1 MSYLTMLHRA
11 RAQLGL
17 NAGEPA
23 DDSRLLVC
31 IRAATRAIE
40 REAGRAFL
48 PQIAVR
54 PAQPHAADAV
64 ILPGDLLALTG
75 VSDAGGPIP
84 LERIAL
90 IPQTPP
96 HSLIALKPGYAFIL
110 DPLDRHV
117 TISGT
122 WGWHDDPAA
131 MWRPGPLSL
140 TAPVTASAAS
150 LVVTPTAGP
159 DSAGETPVLSA
170 GALIR
175 IDAEWLRVTAAAVG
189 VLTVVRGV
197 NGTAASAH
205 SAGAAI
211 DTYDDHRMAMAFA
224 VTGLVQPGVR
234 IMNPACT
241 AKTFPDYFERF
252 ERLYGGS

>member
-1 MSYLTMLHRA
+1 MSYLTTLHRA

-17 NAGEPA
+17 SAGEPA

-48 PQIAVR
+48 PQIAAR
-54 PAQPHAADAV
+54 PALPHAPDAV
-64 ILPGDLLALTG
+64 IVPGDLLALTG
-75 VSDAGGPIP
+75 LSDAGGAIP
-84 LERIAL
+84 LERVVL
-90 IPQTPP
+90 VPDPPP

-117 TISGT
+117 TVSGT

-140 TAPVTASAAS
+140 TAAVTASAS
-150 LVVTPTAGP
+150 TLTITPDAGA
-159 DSAGETPVLSA
+159 DSAGELPAVSA
-170 GALIR
+170 GSLIR
-175 IDAEWLRVTAAAVG
+175 IDAEWLRVTAGASG
-189 VLTVVRGV
+189 SLTVNRAAG
-197 NGTAASAH
+197 GTTASAH

-211 DTYDDHRMAMAFA
+211 EVYQPPADLDHIAAA
-224 VTGLVQPGVR
+224 W
-234 IMNPACT
+234 A
-241 AKTFPDYFERF
+241 A
-252 ERLYGGS
+252 RLYADPRPDLDDLRARLLLVRRETI

>member
-1 MSYLTMLHRA
+1 MPYLTMLHRV

-17 NAGEPA
+17 SAGEPA

-40 REAGRAFL
+40 RAAGRAFV
-48 PQIAVR
+48 PQIATR
-54 PAQPHAADAV
+54 PAQPHAPDAV

-75 VSDAGGPIP
+75 LTDAGGSIP
-84 LERIAL
+84 LERALL
-90 IPQTPP
+90 IPDAPP

-110 DPLDRHV
+110 DPLDRQIA
-117 TISGT
+117 ISGT

-140 TAPVTASAAS
+140 ASAVSASTVSLPVTT
-150 LVVTPTAGP
+150 VVGP
-159 DSAGETPVLSA
+159 DSAGETPIVSA

-175 IDAEWLRVTAAAVG
+175 LNAEWLRVTAAAPG
-189 VLTVVRGV
+189 LLTAVRGV
-197 NGTAASAH
+197 GGTTASAH

-211 DTYDDHRMAMAFA
+211 A
-224 VTGLVQPGVR
+224 VYQP
-234 IMNPACT
+234 PADLDQI
-241 AKTFPDYFERF
+241 AAAWAA
-252 ERLYGGS
+252 RLYADPRPDLDDLRARLLAMRRETVR